1 METLKLTTNLFPIVN
16 VGMYNSLLSP
26 DNLIN
31 DYEIDEDKDNEY
43 IKFDS
48 NEYWSNL
55 FDISKFRAEIL
66 TLATD
71 YIKDE
76 IKPILTGLKLG
87 ISDIETVSINS
98 PRFYNFECDE
108 LYFDL
113 IVEDQFNNNIIDKIN
128 NLSTDELIR
137 FNTYL
142 KDNYSSYDGF
152 VSFTSNNSL
161 DVINNVQ
168 NYDERDISAFL
179 NWYVFDFL
187 NEIDEDDWFQYVNQ
201 NISNYSEFINDNQ
214 IEMI

>member
-1 METLKLTTNLFPIVN
+1 
-16 VGMYNSLLSP
+16 MYDSLLSP

-161 DVINNVQ
+161 DIINNVQ

-187 NEIDEDDWFQYVNQ
+187 NEIDENDWLQYVNQ
-201 NISNYSEFINDNQ
+201 NISSYYEFINDNQ

>member
-16 VGMYNSLLSP
+16 VGMYDSLLSP

-98 PRFYNFECDE
+98 PRFYNYGSDE

-161 DVINNVQ
+161 DVINNVK

-179 NWYVFDFL
+179 NWYIFDFL
-187 NEIDEDDWFQYVNQ
+187 NEIDENDWIQYVNE

-214 IEMI
+214 IEII

>member
-1 METLKLTTNLFPIVN
+1 METLKLTTNLLPIVN
-16 VGMYNSLLSP
+16 VGMYDSLLSP

-31 DYEIDEDKDNEY
+31 DYNIDEDKDNEY
-43 IKFDS
+43 INYDS
-48 NEYWSNL
+48 TEYWTNL
-55 FDISKFRAEIL
+55 FDISKFRAKIL
-66 TLATD
+66 TLATE

-98 PRFYNFECDE
+98 PKFYNFENDM

-128 NLSTDELIR
+128 NLSTDELNR
-137 FNTYL
+137 FNAYL

-161 DVINNVQ
+161 DVINNVL

-187 NEIDEDDWFQYVNQ
+187 NEIDENDWIQYVHE
-201 NISNYSEFINDNQ
+201 NISDYSEFINDNQ
-214 IEMI
+214 IEML

>member
-16 VGMYNSLLSP
+16 VGMYDSLLSP

-87 ISDIETVSINS
+87 VSDIETVSINS
-98 PRFYNFECDE
+98 PRFYNFERDE

-179 NWYVFDFL
+179 NWYIFDFL
-187 NEIDEDDWFQYVNQ
+187 NEIDENDWIQYVNE

>member
-16 VGMYNSLLSP
+16 VGMYDSLLSP

-98 PRFYNFECDE
+98 PRFYNFERDE

-161 DVINNVQ
+161 DVINNVK

-179 NWYVFDFL
+179 NWYIFDFL
-187 NEIDEDDWFQYVNQ
+187 NEIDENDWIQYVNE

>member
-16 VGMYNSLLSP
+16 VGMYDSLLSP
-26 DNLIN
+26 ENLIN

-161 DVINNVQ
+161 DIINNVQ

-187 NEIDEDDWFQYVNQ
+187 NEIDENDWLQYVHQ
-201 NISNYSEFINDNQ
+201 NISSYSEFINDNQ

>member
-16 VGMYNSLLSP
+16 VGMYDSLLSP
-26 DNLIN
+26 ENLIN

-98 PRFYNFECDE
+98 PRFYNFERDE

-161 DVINNVQ
+161 DVINNVK

-179 NWYVFDFL
+179 NWYIFDFL
-187 NEIDEDDWFQYVNQ
+187 NEIDENDWIQYVNE

>member
-16 VGMYNSLLSP
+16 VGMYDSLLSP
-26 DNLIN
+26 ENLIN

-152 VSFTSNNSL
+152 ISFTSNNSL
-161 DVINNVQ
+161 DIINNVQ

-179 NWYVFDFL
+179 NWYIFDFL
-187 NEIDEDDWFQYVNQ
+187 NEIDENDWLQYVHQ
-201 NISNYSEFINDNQ
+201 NISSYSEFINDNQ

>member
-16 VGMYNSLLSP
+16 VGMYDSLLSP

-98 PRFYNFECDE
+98 PRFYNFERDE

-179 NWYVFDFL
+179 NWYIFDFL
-187 NEIDEDDWFQYVNQ
+187 NEIDENDWIQYVNE

>member
-16 VGMYNSLLSP
+16 VGMYDSLLSP
-26 DNLIN
+26 ENLIN

-161 DVINNVQ
+161 DVINNVK

-187 NEIDEDDWFQYVNQ
+187 NEIDENDWLQYVNQ
-201 NISNYSEFINDNQ
+201 NISSYYEFINDNQ

>member
-1 METLKLTTNLFPIVN
+1 MENLKLTTNLFPIVN
-16 VGMYNSLLSP
+16 VGMYDSLLSP

-87 ISDIETVSINS
+87 VSDIETVSINS
-98 PRFYNFECDE
+98 PRFYNFERDE

-179 NWYVFDFL
+179 NWYIFDFL
-187 NEIDEDDWFQYVNQ
+187 NEIDENDWIQYVNE

>member
-1 METLKLTTNLFPIVN
+1 MENLKLTTNLFPIVN
-16 VGMYNSLLSP
+16 VGMYDSLLSP

-98 PRFYNFECDE
+98 PRFYNYGSDE

-161 DVINNVQ
+161 DVVNNVQ

-179 NWYVFDFL
+179 NWYIFDFL
-187 NEIDEDDWFQYVNQ
+187 NEIDENDWIQYVNE

>member
-16 VGMYNSLLSP
+16 VGMYDSLLSP

-76 IKPILTGLKLG
+76 IKPILIGLKLG

-98 PRFYNFECDE
+98 PRFYNYGSDE

-179 NWYVFDFL
+179 NWYIFDFL
-187 NEIDEDDWFQYVNQ
+187 NEIDENDWIQYVNE

>member
-16 VGMYNSLLSP
+16 VGMYDSLLSP
-26 DNLIN
+26 ENLIN

-66 TLATD
+66 TLTTD

-137 FNTYL
+137 FNAYL

-161 DVINNVQ
+161 DVINNVK

-179 NWYVFDFL
+179 NWYIFDFL
-187 NEIDEDDWFQYVNQ
+187 NEIDENDWIQYVNQ
-201 NISNYSEFINDNQ
+201 NISSYYEFINDNQ

>member
-1 METLKLTTNLFPIVN
+1 METLKLTTNLLPIVN
-16 VGMYNSLLSP
+16 VGMYDSLLSP

-31 DYEIDEDKDNEY
+31 DYNIDEDKDNEY
-43 IKFDS
+43 INYDS
-48 NEYWSNL
+48 TEYWTNL
-55 FDISKFRAEIL
+55 FDISKFRAKIL
-66 TLATD
+66 TLATE

-98 PRFYNFECDE
+98 PKFYNFENDM

-128 NLSTDELIR
+128 NLSTDELNR
-137 FNTYL
+137 FNAYL

-152 VSFTSNNSL
+152 ISFTSNNSL
-161 DVINNVQ
+161 DVINNVL

-187 NEIDEDDWFQYVNQ
+187 NEIDENDWIQYVHE
-201 NISNYSEFINDNQ
+201 NISDYSEFINDNQ
-214 IEMI
+214 IEML

>member
-16 VGMYNSLLSP
+16 VGMYDSLLSP
-26 DNLIN
+26 ENLIN

-113 IVEDQFNNNIIDKIN
+113 IVENQFNNNIIDKIN

-161 DVINNVQ
+161 DIINNVQ

-187 NEIDEDDWFQYVNQ
+187 NEIDENDWLQYVNQ
-201 NISNYSEFINDNQ
+201 NISSYSEFINNNQ

>member
-16 VGMYNSLLSP
+16 VGMYDSLLSP
-26 DNLIN
+26 ENLIN

-187 NEIDEDDWFQYVNQ
+187 NEIDENDWLQYVNQ
-201 NISNYSEFINDNQ
+201 NISSYYEFINDNQ

>member
-1 METLKLTTNLFPIVN
+1 MENLKLTTNLFPIVN
-16 VGMYNSLLSP
+16 VGMYDSLLSP

-98 PRFYNFECDE
+98 PRFYNYGSDE

-179 NWYVFDFL
+179 NWYIFDFL
-187 NEIDEDDWFQYVNQ
+187 NEIDENDWIQYVNE

>member
-16 VGMYNSLLSP
+16 VGMYDSLLSP
-26 DNLIN
+26 ENLIN

-66 TLATD
+66 TLGTD

-161 DVINNVQ
+161 DVINNVK

-187 NEIDEDDWFQYVNQ
+187 NEIDENDWLQYVHQ
-201 NISNYSEFINDNQ
+201 NISSYSEFINDNQ

>member
-16 VGMYNSLLSP
+16 VGMYDSLLSP
-26 DNLIN
+26 ENLIN

-55 FDISKFRAEIL
+55 FDISKFRVEIL

-161 DVINNVQ
+161 DVINNVK

-187 NEIDEDDWFQYVNQ
+187 NEIDENDWLQYVNQ
-201 NISNYSEFINDNQ
+201 NISSYYEFINDNQ

>member
-16 VGMYNSLLSP
+16 VGMYDSLLSP
-26 DNLIN
+26 ENLIN

-113 IVEDQFNNNIIDKIN
+113 IVENQFNNNIIDKIN

-161 DVINNVQ
+161 DVINNVK

-179 NWYVFDFL
+179 NWYIFDFL
-187 NEIDEDDWFQYVNQ
+187 NEIDENDWLQYVNQ
-201 NISNYSEFINDNQ
+201 NISSYSEFINDNQ

>member
-16 VGMYNSLLSP
+16 VGMYDSLLSP
-26 DNLIN
+26 ENLIN

-161 DVINNVQ
+161 DVINNVK

-179 NWYVFDFL
+179 NWYVFDLL
-187 NEIDEDDWFQYVNQ
+187 NEIDENDWLQYVNQ
-201 NISNYSEFINDNQ
+201 NISSYSEFINDNQ

>member
-1 METLKLTTNLFPIVN
+1 MKL
-16 VGMYNSLLSP
+16 
-26 DNLIN
+26 
-31 DYEIDEDKDNEY
+31 
-43 IKFDS
+43 
-48 NEYWSNL
+48 
-55 FDISKFRAEIL
+55 
-66 TLATD
+66 
-71 YIKDE
+71 
-76 IKPILTGLKLG
+76 
-87 ISDIETVSINS
+87 SINS
-98 PRFYNFECDE
+98 PKFYNFENDI

-128 NLSTDELIR
+128 NLSTDELNR
-137 FNTYL
+137 FNAYL

-187 NEIDEDDWFQYVNQ
+187 NEIDEDDWFQYVHQ

>member
-16 VGMYNSLLSP
+16 VGMYDSLLSP

-31 DYEIDEDKDNEY
+31 DYEIDEDKDSGY

-98 PRFYNFECDE
+98 PKFYNFECDI

-128 NLSTDELIR
+128 NLSTDELNR

-187 NEIDEDDWFQYVNQ
+187 NEIDEDDWFKYVHQ

>member
-16 VGMYNSLLSP
+16 VGMYDSLLSP

-31 DYEIDEDKDNEY
+31 DYNIDEDKDSGY

-87 ISDIETVSINS
+87 ISDIEIVSINS

-113 IVEDQFNNNIIDKIN
+113 IVEGQFNNNIIDKIK

-187 NEIDEDDWFQYVNQ
+187 NEIDEDDWFQYVHQ

>member
-16 VGMYNSLLSP
+16 VGMYDSLLSP
-26 DNLIN
+26 ENLIN

-137 FNTYL
+137 FNAYL
-142 KDNYSSYDGF
+142 KDNYSSYDVF

-161 DVINNVQ
+161 DVINNVK

-187 NEIDEDDWFQYVNQ
+187 NEIDENDWLQYVNQ
-201 NISNYSEFINDNQ
+201 NISSYSEFINDNQ

>member
-16 VGMYNSLLSP
+16 VGMYDSLLSP
-26 DNLIN
+26 ENLIN

-113 IVEDQFNNNIIDKIN
+113 IVENQFNNNIIDKIN

-161 DVINNVQ
+161 DIINNVQ

-187 NEIDEDDWFQYVNQ
+187 NEIDENDWLQYVNQ
-201 NISNYSEFINDNQ
+201 NISSYYEFINDNQ

>member
-16 VGMYNSLLSP
+16 VGMYDSLLSP
-26 DNLIN
+26 ENLIN

-161 DVINNVQ
+161 DVINNVK

-187 NEIDEDDWFQYVNQ
+187 NEIDENDWLQYVNQ
-201 NISNYSEFINDNQ
+201 NISSYSEFINDNQ

>member
-16 VGMYNSLLSP
+16 VGMYDSLLSP

-98 PRFYNFECDE
+98 PKFYNFENDI

-187 NEIDEDDWFQYVNQ
+187 NEIDEDDWLQYVNQ

>member
-16 VGMYNSLLSP
+16 VGMYDSLLSP

-98 PRFYNFECDE
+98 PRFYNYGSDE

-179 NWYVFDFL
+179 NWYIFDFL
-187 NEIDEDDWFQYVNQ
+187 NEIDENDWIQYVNE